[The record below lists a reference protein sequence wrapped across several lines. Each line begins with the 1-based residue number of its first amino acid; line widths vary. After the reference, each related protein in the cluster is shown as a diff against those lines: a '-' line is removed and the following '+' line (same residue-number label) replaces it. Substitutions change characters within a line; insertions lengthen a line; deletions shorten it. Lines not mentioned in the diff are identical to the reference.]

1 MMRGVAAFG
10 RGQAAAALTEYE
22 TAKTLAPKANA
33 PYRYAAQAL
42 VSLGRY
48 VEAVENLEAY
58 LRKNPSVSDAAEVR
72 EKIAKLKADFY
83 PARLRVDVDAPN
95 AVVRVDDEPKGPP
108 GALEVAPGRHRIEVH
123 APGRASAAQ
132 DVVLVGDRDASLS
145 FTLRVEEEARPLAP
159 PPASRTATRHPTP
172 WPTLGWVGV
181 GAGGAALAAALII
194 DVAVLGPKVDDY
206 NAAAARGDVGAR
218 ELRDSAS
225 GWQTATLA
233 TYVAGGLIAAGGAAL
248 LLFAPRDSLRGAGI
262 VPAVGPG
269 HGGLVTRFAF

>member
-1 MMRGVAAFG
+1 MRGVAAFG
-10 RGQAAAALTEYE
+10 RGRAEAALVEYE
-22 TAKTLAPKANA
+22 AAKSLAPNANA

-48 VEAVENLEAY
+48 PEAVESLEAY

-72 EKIAKLKADFY
+72 EKIAKLKADFF

-95 AVVRVDDEPKGPP
+95 AVVRVDGEPKGAP
-108 GALEVAPGRHRIEVH
+108 GALEVAPGKHRVEVR

-145 FTLRVEEEARPLAP
+145 FTLKIEETAQPVAS
-159 PPASRTATRHPTP
+159 PPATRTRAP
-172 WPTLGWVGV
+172 WQTLGWVGV
-181 GAGGAALAAALII
+181 GVGGATLAAAVIL

-206 NAAAARGDVGAR
+206 TAAAARGDVGAR
-218 ELRDSAS
+218 GLRDSAS
-225 GWQTATLA
+225 ALQTATLV
-233 TYVAGGLIAAGGAAL
+233 TYVAGGVIAAGGAAL
-248 LLFAPRDSLRGAGI
+248 VLFAPKESPRGASI

-269 HGGLVTRFAF
+269 HAGLATRFAF

>member
-1 MMRGVAAFG
+1 MRGVAAFG
-10 RGQAAAALTEYE
+10 RGRAEAALVEYE
-22 TAKTLAPKANA
+22 AAKSLAPNANA

-48 VEAVENLEAY
+48 PEAVESLEAY

-72 EKIAKLKADFY
+72 EKIAKLKADFF

-95 AVVRVDDEPKGPP
+95 AVVRVDGEPKGAP
-108 GALEVAPGRHRIEVH
+108 GALEVAPGKHRVEVR

-145 FTLRVEEEARPLAP
+145 FTLKVEETAQQVASPVAS
-159 PPASRTATRHPTP
+159 PPATRTRAP
-172 WPTLGWVGV
+172 WQTLGWVGV
-181 GAGGAALAAALII
+181 GVGGATLAAAVIL

-206 NAAAARGDVGAR
+206 TAAAARGDVGAR
-218 ELRDSAS
+218 GLRDSAS
-225 GWQTATLA
+225 ALQTATLV
-233 TYVAGGLIAAGGAAL
+233 TYVAGGAIAAGGAAL
-248 LLFAPRDSLRGAGI
+248 VLFAPKESPRGASI

-269 HGGLVTRFAF
+269 HAGLATRFAF